1 MTEGGRLIY
10 AVGKVA
16 QPSFTSRLTL
26 SFVVI
31 LISIGLQLLL
41 KISSSDSAGTS
52 PINKEDAVLW
62 KDLTISAVV
71 SFSVYAATRVQE
83 AQFNQYQLMALV
95 GVIVLSCAIVP
106 TYVRWYGYDSTTSP
120 PVPHRWRGIVI
131 PNVLSAVSIVVAIV
145 FGVNFA
151 Q

>member
-1 MTEGGRLIY
+1 MSKGGQFIY
-10 AVGKVA
+10 AAAKAANPGFVG
-16 QPSFTSRLTL
+16 RLTL

-41 KISSSDSAGTS
+41 KISSSDSAGAS

-83 AQFNQYQLMALV
+83 TQFNQYQLMALV
-95 GVIVLSCAIVP
+95 GVIILSCAIVP
-106 TYVRWYGYDSTTSP
+106 TYVRWYGYDSTTTP
-120 PVPHRWRGIVI
+120 PAPHRWRGIVI
-131 PNVLSAVSIVVAIV
+131 PNVLSAISIVVAIV

>member
-1 MTEGGRLIY
+1 MTKGSEFIY
-10 AVGKVA
+10 AVAK
-16 QPSFTSRLTL
+16 TSTPGFVGRLTL

-41 KISSSDSAGTS
+41 KISSSDTTGTS
-52 PINKEDAVLW
+52 PVNKEDAVLW

-71 SFSVYAATRVQE
+71 SFSVYAATRVQDT
-83 AQFNQYQLMALV
+83 QFNQYQLMALV

-106 TYVRWYGYDSTTSP
+106 TYVRWYGYDSTNNSP
-120 PVPHRWRGIVI
+120 HKWRGIVI
-131 PNVLSAVSIVVAIV
+131 PNILSSISIVVAIV